1 MFCKNSVFRNFT
13 NFTGKHL
20 CQSLFLNKVPGLYN
34 FIKKKTL
41 AQMFS
46 CEFCEISK
54 NIFLHKTLWWLFLIY
69 NIEEVLL
76 HEMEKKNSFIIDL
89 LGLRSFY
96 KSFKSFKLVNI
107 GATHLTSLS
116 HATKMIEISQQT
128 FVFRKKT

>member
-1 MFCKNSVFRNFT
+1 
-13 NFTGKHL
+13 
-20 CQSLFLNKVPGLYN
+20 
-34 FIKKKTL
+34 
-41 AQMFS
+41 MFS

-54 NIFLHKTLWWLFLIY
+54 NISLHKTLWWLFLIY

-76 HEMEKKNSFIIDL
+76 HEMEKKKKKSFIIDL

>member
-1 MFCKNSVFRNFT
+1 MKW
-13 NFTGKHL
+13 
-20 CQSLFLNKVPGLYN
+20 
-34 FIKKKTL
+34 KKK
-41 AQMFS
+41 
-46 CEFCEISK
+46 
-54 NIFLHKTLWWLFLIY
+54 
-69 NIEEVLL
+69 
-76 HEMEKKNSFIIDL
+76 KKKKSFIIDL

>member
-20 CQSLFLNKVPGLYN
+20 YQSLFLNKVPGLYN
-34 FIKKKTL
+34 FIEKKTL

-96 KSFKSFKLVNI
+96 KSFKSFKLINI
-107 GATHLTSLS
+107 GATHLTTLS

>member
-20 CQSLFLNKVPGLYN
+20 YQSLFLNKVPGLYN
-34 FIKKKTL
+34 FIEKKTL

-76 HEMEKKNSFIIDL
+76 QEMEKKNSFIIDL

-96 KSFKSFKLVNI
+96 KSFKSFKLINI
-107 GATHLTSLS
+107 GATHLTTLS